1 MQIAICDDSMQ
12 FRNEILSNLNHCTAL
27 SGENKYSQ
35 FSSAEDL
42 LNAYNGGKRYDI
54 IFLDVEMKNINGVDA
69 GIKIRKYDTK
79 VIIIFVSSYP
89 KYAVPAYDCEAFYF
103 IVKPIEQNKF
113 IKVVNKAIEKYKLL
127 HQYYIIKNK
136 GDVKKIPINDICFL
150 EIYRKH
156 LIFHTVTGNYETI
169 GKISEALVELS
180 PYGFCQVH
188 QGYLVNMNHIKKFE
202 NYDIILLNKE
212 RVMMSIRKRSDVL
225 KEYANYLERNF

>member
-12 FRNEILSNLNHCTAL
+12 FRNEILSNINQCATL
-27 SGENKYSQ
+27 SGENKYLQ

-54 IFLDVEMKNINGVDA
+54 IFLDVEMKNVNGVDA
-69 GIKIRKYDTK
+69 GIQIRKYDTK
-79 VIIIFVSSYP
+79 VIIIFISSYP
-89 KYAVPAYDCEAFYF
+89 KYAIPAYDCEAFYF

-113 IKVVNKAIEKYKLL
+113 VKVVNKAIKKYQLL

-136 GDVKKIPINDICFL
+136 GEVLKIPVNEIL
-150 EIYRKH
+150 YVEIYRKH
-156 LIFHTVTGNYETI
+156 LIFHTVAGNYETI
-169 GKISEALVELS
+169 GKISEALAKLS

-188 QGYLVNMNHIKKFE
+188 QGYLVNMNDIKKFE
-202 NYDIILLNKE
+202 NYDIILTNNE
-212 RVMMSIRKRSDVL
+212 RVMMSVRKKSDVL